1 LEEQIMRYVLRI
13 LILTSILATAFAMDI
28 NAFQGG
34 SAASKAPSET
44 VIGTI
49 DYTPSLGGYFIRG
62 ENPGGEFFVVNQ
74 NPAVLKAL
82 KESRKSV
89 KIQGYTTSQ
98 GAEYFFI
105 EKIDDKKYKA
115 AKTAK

>member
-1 LEEQIMRYVLRI
+1 MRCTIRI
-13 LILTSILATAFAMDI
+13 LILIILFTPALALNISASQ
-28 NAFQGG
+28 QGR
-34 SAASKAPSET
+34 STASKVPEET

-49 DYTPSLGGYFIRG
+49 DYMEQLGGYFIRG
-62 ENPGGEFFVVNQ
+62 ENPGGEFFIVNQ

-89 KIQGYTTSQ
+89 KIQGYTDKR

-105 EKIDDKKYKA
+105 QKIDGKKYKA
-115 AKTAK
+115 ATPKK